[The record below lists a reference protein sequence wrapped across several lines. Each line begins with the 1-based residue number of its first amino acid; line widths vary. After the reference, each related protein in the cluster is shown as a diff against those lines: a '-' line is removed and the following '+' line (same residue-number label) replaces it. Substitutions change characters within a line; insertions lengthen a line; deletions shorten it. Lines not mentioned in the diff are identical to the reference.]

1 MKRMKKWLIQ
11 AVIFCG
17 FFANAWAEEFNIKYS
32 SNYIMPAYV
41 HFKTEGNAY
50 RIQAKINVPLYNI
63 IFNTSGYVKDNRLH
77 LVRYQDNRNG
87 KNYAVAELDSQ
98 SIRYGKTKDPLKTEP
113 LSLPTFDLFSL
124 AFQLSY
130 FDKLPES
137 FQTTNGKKL
146 YPAENVVLNKQQR
159 SVKVKGKAVE
169 ELTYKFKTGDKFIT
183 VKKYVGE
190 KFPRYIAYSR
200 DGDDYE
206 LEFEEFV
213 Q

>member
-1 MKRMKKWLIQ
+1 MFKKIALQ

-63 IFNTSGYVKDNRLH
+63 IFNTTGYIKDEQLH

-87 KNYAVAELDSQ
+87 KNYAVAELNSQ
-98 SIRYGKTKDPLKTEP
+98 TIKYGKTKDPLKTEP
-113 LSLPTFDLFSL
+113 LNLPTFDLFSL
-124 AFQLSY
+124 AFQLSR
-130 FDKLPES
+130 FDKLPPS

-146 YPAENVVLNKQQR
+146 YPAENVVLDKKQR
-159 SVKVKGKAVE
+159 SVKFNGKAVE
-169 ELTYKFKTGDKFIT
+169 EITYKFKTGDKFIT
-183 VKKYVGE
+183 VKKHVGE
-190 KFPRYIAYSR
+190 TFPRYIAYSR

-206 LEFEEFV
+206 LTFDEFV
-213 Q
+213 K